1 MPRKDRPLRSMMLP
15 QKEVGKYG
23 EIIKR
28 LRGLWFGPLAITT
41 RIHDWT
47 IRLLAKPRE
56 EATPESEA
64 FAFGVAL
71 STAPPNG
78 GVTLEF
84 CQ

>member
-1 MPRKDRPLRSMMLP
+1 MPRKDRPLRPMMLP

-28 LRGLWFGPLAITT
+28 LRGLGLGRSRSQREFMIGQ
-41 RIHDWT
+41 
-47 IRLLAKPRE
+47 AKSRE
-56 EATPESEA
+56 EAAPESEA